1 MARRTPSTSQ
11 VSEKAH
17 NFYFA
22 LPAKPQMVRFDPG
35 HNFLKSVE
43 FKRGKEMLL
52 HQLKHDDD
60 VVGRVDAARELAK
73 SGSREAIGALK
84 DAVLTDAFWGVQA
97 EAARALGTMRTAAAR
112 DALLA
117 CVKVRH
123 PKARRGVV
131 AALGHFRHDE
141 EAAAALEKL
150 LRAGDASYYVE
161 AAAAN
166 ALGQTRAP
174 GAFKVL
180 TDVAMKKD
188 SLNDAIRTGALTGL
202 GELRDERALPI
213 ALEWTRRGKSNPV
226 RGVATLMLGRL
237 GRLSDR
243 AKDDAYD
250 RLVELLQDEWLRVRL
265 NAIAALVELKEP
277 RAIAELER
285 TRDRELDGRVI
296 RSAREAVI
304 RLREGADKGDEIKK
318 LRDEMDKLSE
328 DNRALKDRLDKL
340 EATNGAKPAAK
351 SSRLPATKPSAR
363 PRASTNGRRP
373 ATKRTA
379 VTARRR

>member
-1 MARRTPSTSQ
+1 
-11 VSEKAH
+11 
-17 NFYFA
+17 
-22 LPAKPQMVRFDPG
+22 
-35 HNFLKSVE
+35 
-43 FKRGKEMLL
+43 
-52 HQLKHDDD
+52 
-60 VVGRVDAARELAK
+60 
-73 SGSREAIGALK
+73 
-84 DAVLTDAFWGVQA
+84 
-97 EAARALGTMRTAAAR
+97 MRTAAAR

-131 AALGHFRHDE
+131 GALGHFRHDE

-226 RGVATLMLGRL
+226 RGVATLMLGRI

-265 NAIAALVELKEP
+265 NAIAAP
-277 RAIAELER
+277 RRAEGAA
-285 TRDRELDGRVI
+285 RDRR
-296 RSAREAVI
+296 ARAH
-304 RLREGADKGDEIKK
+304 
-318 LRDEMDKLSE
+318 
-328 DNRALKDRLDKL
+328 
-340 EATNGAKPAAK
+340 
-351 SSRLPATKPSAR
+351 AR
-363 PRASTNGRRP
+363 PRA
-373 ATKRTA
+373 
-379 VTARRR
+379 